1 MAEFMDLKAWE
12 KGMRARVISSVGS
25 LWGRLGGALAA
36 GLCLIAAAA
45 SHGATTAA
53 AGDSVVNVRLGGDRQ
68 ETRIVVELGHSAKGR
83 VIADGSDGREM
94 VLGLSDVS
102 AQGGLEGAGHGL
114 VSAWKV
120 EGGAMG
126 TTLHLQLARAAQV
139 RRRFLLPPADGV
151 TVYRYV
157 IDIAAADAAAAPAAG
172 APTVAGTGLRPALQT
187 VSNVETLR
195 PAAGARETNLHLKK
209 VVVID
214 AGHGG
219 KDPGAKGASHW
230 EKDINLAAARAL
242 KTRLERTGRYRVVM
256 TRDSDAYVPLET
268 RVQIARR
275 ADADLFISLHSDS
288 GPDATVHGASIY
300 TLSDKGSDRT
310 TRNLMAAN
318 DWFIHVD
325 MPGRDRSVNQ
335 ILLDLTQRATRNRSA
350 AFAEEL
356 LSHVSDQTDL
366 LRRSHRDAGFVVL
379 LAPDVPAVLLEMGF
393 ITNSDDEN
401 RLADTGRRERFM
413 DAVAGSIDS
422 YFGQETRL
430 ASR

>member
-1 MAEFMDLKAWE
+1 
-12 KGMRARVISSVGS
+12 MRARAFGRFGSV
-25 LWGRLGGALAA
+25 WGRLGGALAA
-36 GLCLIAAAA
+36 GLCLIVAAP
-45 SHGATTAA
+45 SHGAPT
-53 AGDSVVNVRLGGDRQ
+53 GSGVLSVRLGGDRQ

-83 VIADGSDGREM
+83 VIIDGAAGREV

-102 AQGGLEGAGHGL
+102 VSGDLEGAGHGL
-114 VSAWKV
+114 VTAWKV

-126 TTLHLQLARAAQV
+126 TRLHLQLARAAQV

-151 TVYRYV
+151 SVYRYV
-157 IDIAAADAAAAPAAG
+157 IDIAATDATPPFTPGAAA
-172 APTVAGTGLRPALQT
+172 TGLRPALQA
-187 VSNVETLR
+187 VSNT
-195 PAAGARETNLHLKK
+195 GARPIVAAHETILHLKK

-219 KDPGAKGASHW
+219 KDPGAKGANHW

-242 KTRLERTGRYRVVM
+242 KARLERTGRYRVVM

-288 GPDATVHGASIY
+288 GPDATVRGASVY

-310 TRNLMAAN
+310 TRNVMAAN

-350 AFAEEL
+350 AFAENL
-356 LSHVSDQTDL
+356 LGHITDETDL

-393 ITNSDDEN
+393 ITNGQDEG
-401 RLADTGRRERFM
+401 RLADATKRDRFM
-413 DAVAGSIDS
+413 NSVADSIDS
-422 YFGQETRL
+422 YFGQQTRV

>member
-1 MAEFMDLKAWE
+1 
-12 KGMRARVISSVGS
+12 MRAQALGRVGS

-36 GLCLIAAAA
+36 GLCLL
-45 SHGATTAA
+45 ATTASA
-53 AGDSVVNVRLGGDRQ
+53 APGAGAPPNTGVVSVRLGGDRS

-83 VIADGSDGREM
+83 VIDDGAGGHEL

-102 AQGGLEGAGHGL
+102 APGGLEGAGRGL
-114 VSAWKV
+114 VTAWKV
-120 EGGAMG
+120 EGGVTGA
-126 TTLHLQLARAAQV
+126 TLHLQLAHAAQV

-157 IDIAAADAAAAPAAG
+157 IDIAATDAPAPVAAPGAAA
-172 APTVAGTGLRPALQT
+172 TGLRPALQA
-187 VSNVETLR
+187 VSNVGPTH
-195 PAAGARETNLHLKK
+195 PIVAAHEVNLHLKK

-242 KTRLERTGRYRVVM
+242 KARLERTGRYRVVM

-288 GPDATVHGASIY
+288 GPDPTVHGASIY

-310 TRNLMAAN
+310 TRNVMAAN
-318 DWFIHVD
+318 DWYNHVD

-350 AFAEEL
+350 AFAEDL
-356 LSHVSDQTDL
+356 LTHISDQTDL

-393 ITNSDDEN
+393 ITNGQDEN
-401 RLADTGRRERFM
+401 RLADAAKRERFM
-413 DAVAGSIDS
+413 GAVAESIDG
-422 YFGQETRL
+422 YFGAQTRM

>member
-1 MAEFMDLKAWE
+1 MNLTAWE
-12 KGMRARVISSVGS
+12 LGMRVRALGAVGLLWAR
-25 LWGRLGGALAA
+25 LAGGLAL
-36 GLCLIAAAA
+36 GLCLIAAGA
-45 SHGATTAA
+45 SQGAPTG
-53 AGDSVVNVRLGGDRQ
+53 AGVLSVRLGGDRQ

-83 VIADGSDGREM
+83 VIESGGAGREI

-102 AQGGLEGAGHGL
+102 APDGLEGAGRGL
-114 VSAWKV
+114 VAAWKV
-120 EGGAMG
+120 QGGATG
-126 TTLHLQLARAAQV
+126 TTLRLQLAQNAQV

-151 TVYRYV
+151 AVYRYV
-157 IDIAAADAAAAPAAG
+157 IDIAAADAGPPAAPGAAA
-172 APTVAGTGLRPALQT
+172 TGLRPALQA
-187 VSNVETLR
+187 VSNPGSIRIV
-195 PAAGARETNLHLKK
+195 AAARETNLHLKK

-242 KTRLERTGRYRVVM
+242 KVRLERSGRYRVVM

-288 GPDATVHGASIY
+288 GPDASVHGASIY

-310 TRNLMAAN
+310 TRNVMAAN

-356 LSHVSDQTDL
+356 LGHIGDQTDL

-393 ITNSDDEN
+393 ITNGGDEN

-413 DAVAGSIDS
+413 NAVAGSIDS
-422 YFGQETRL
+422 YFGQETRI

>member
-1 MAEFMDLKAWE
+1 MNLKAWE
-12 KGMRARVISSVGS
+12 LGMRAQALGGVGTM
-25 LWGRLGGALAA
+25 WGRLAGALAA
-36 GLCLIAAAA
+36 CVCLIAAAP
-45 SHGATTAA
+45 SLAA
-53 AGDSVVNVRLGGDRQ
+53 PAGSGVLNVRLGGDRQ
-68 ETRIVVELGHSAKGR
+68 ETRVVVEMSQGSKGR
-83 VIADGSDGREM
+83 VIADGSSGHDL

-102 AQGGLEGAGHGL
+102 ANDGLEGAGRGL

-120 EGGAMG
+120 ESGVGGA
-126 TTLHLQLARAAQV
+126 TLHLQLARAAQV

-151 TVYRYV
+151 SVYRYV
-157 IDIAAADAAAAPAAG
+157 IDIAATDAPAASG
-172 APTVAGTGLRPALQT
+172 ASPVSSPAPGAAASGLRPALQA
-187 VSNVETLR
+187 VSNPGAAR
-195 PAAGARETNLHLKK
+195 PIVAARETNLHLKK

-219 KDPGAKGASHW
+219 KDPGARGASHW

-242 KTRLERTGRYRVVM
+242 KARLERTGRYRVVM

-288 GPDATVHGASIY
+288 GPDAGVHGASVY

-310 TRNLMAAN
+310 TRNVMAAN

-335 ILLDLTQRATRNRSA
+335 ILLDLTQRITRNRSA
-350 AFAEEL
+350 AFAEDL
-356 LSHVSDQTDL
+356 LGHIGDQTEL

-401 RLADTGRRERFM
+401 RLADAARRERFM
-413 DAVAGSIDS
+413 NGVAASIDS
-422 YFGQETRL
+422 YFGQTTRI